1 MQLRLAV
8 NGVHSSNLLSD
19 LHLLSGLHHHILELA
34 VEREIVSVLDKH
46 ALIIAG
52 HHEHLLHDPVEHT
65 LYTRSGPKRYADPVV
80 LRQLDIL
87 INRMIP
93 LSESIHNRTVGRPRQ
108 FALVLGELG
117 RQLLINHHFV
127 RFFACA
133 GGCSSLH
140 RFAHQ
145 PSNLPVK
152 GFHLLPF
159 CRKFLLVLRFLFLQL
174 SDQRLRLR
182 LLALELSKFFLR
194 VLRHNLLFGT
204 QFLKFVPFCLQLCPG
219 IFHPPCLLPN
229 LRGETFEIAVAAVGL
244 RKVIAREYVH
254 IPYSCIAV
262 LVGPENKPVVMCR
275 KRVVTLL

>member
-1 MQLRLAV
+1 M
-8 NGVHSSNLLSD
+8 
-19 LHLLSGLHHHILELA
+19 SGLHHHILELA

-46 ALIIAG
+46 ALIVAW
-52 HHEHLLHDPVEHT
+52 HHEHLLHDPVKHA
-65 LYTRSGPKRYADPVV
+65 LYTRSWPKRYADPVV
-80 LRQLDIL
+80 LRQFDIL
-87 INRMIP
+87 IDGMIP
-93 LSESIHNRTVGRPRQ
+93 LPKSIHNRTVGRPRQ
-108 FALVLGELG
+108 LAPVFREFGSKLLV
-117 RQLLINHHFV
+117 NHHFV

-174 SDQRLRLR
+174 SYQRLRLR
-182 LLALELSKFFLR
+182 LLTLEFSKFFLR
-194 VLRHNLLFGT
+194 VLRHNLLFDT